1 MRQNRYSLNFFRL
14 LGVWSL
20 PLLSLVLILF
30 LFFARF
36 KTVNESK
43 PVDVLVFVFFLIF
56 FVGIFVFLFFNH
68 LALARKTELVIEGQQ
83 LTIVNDGKAEII
95 SSSDILSI
103 KEYTANRLPWGS
115 VIKWNIA
122 VKEKEYIIS
131 SLTISRLNFERHFHI
146 KIETKTSLVPI
157 I

>member
-1 MRQNRYSLNFFRL
+1 
-14 LGVWSL
+14 
-20 PLLSLVLILF
+20 LVLILF